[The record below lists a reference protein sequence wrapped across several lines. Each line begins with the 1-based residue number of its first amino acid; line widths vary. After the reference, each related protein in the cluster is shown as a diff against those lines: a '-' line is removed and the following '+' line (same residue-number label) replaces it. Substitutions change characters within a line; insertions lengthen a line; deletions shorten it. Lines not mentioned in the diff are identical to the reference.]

1 MSRQA
6 DLARL
11 PAIVLA
17 LSVATSALPVAAR
30 DSSQPAANR
39 DPDARDVAM
48 TPVTD
53 LNLAKDEV
61 PAVLLAA
68 VADPYTS
75 TSVSDCRAIETSIAE
90 LDAVLGPDM
99 DIVVEEGDRLSTGRM
114 AKSVVASFIP
124 FRGILRE
131 ITGAAEQERDW
142 RAAIY
147 AGSVRRGFLK
157 GLGQQKGC
165 AYPARPAFTRVT
177 MSETPEPKQSKG
189 RKRVASGDAPLAAE
203 TFVSEPVVQS
213 IPPARR

>member
-39 DPDARDVAM
+39 EPDARDVAM

-53 LNLAKDEV
+53 LNLTKDEI
-61 PAVLLAA
+61 PAVLTAA
-68 VADPYTS
+68 VADPYT
-75 TSVSDCRAIETSIAE
+75 TANAGDCRAIESSIAE

-99 DIVVEEGDRLSTGRM
+99 DIVGNEGDRLSTGRM

-131 ITGAAEQERDW
+131 LTGAAEQERDW

-177 MSETPEPKQSKG
+177 MSERPEPQGSKG
-189 RKRVASGDAPLAAE
+189 RRQPSSNEAPLPAAP
-203 TFVSEPVVQS
+203 FVSEPVVQAV
-213 IPPARR
+213 PPTGR